1 MKMFKLAVAALLILA
16 FTIVIVQ
23 NAEVTTLQVFSW
35 QITMSRIILLVLT
48 LLVGFLSGYFTARGF
63 SLKRKVEKTIRQVKA

>member
-48 LLVGFLSGYFTARGF
+48 LLVGFLSGYLTARGF